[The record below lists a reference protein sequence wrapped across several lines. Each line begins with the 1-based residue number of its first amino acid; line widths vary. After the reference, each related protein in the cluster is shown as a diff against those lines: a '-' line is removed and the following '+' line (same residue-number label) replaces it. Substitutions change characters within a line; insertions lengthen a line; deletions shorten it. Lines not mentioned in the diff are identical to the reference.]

1 MYNITYEQP
10 ETEENKDDLLEQALV
25 RLVIMVANEEDDS
38 DIKYHFDYKN
48 KHYDV
53 SIKSRGIE
61 NDNR

>member
-1 MYNITYEQP
+1 MHNITYEQP

-25 RLVIMVANEEDDS
+25 RLVIIVANEDDDN

-53 SIKSRGIE
+53 HIQARSAE
-61 NDNR
+61 NG